1 MERSSRFLSNPFL
14 SFVKLFEN
22 TKKIQNYLRLRE
34 REKAKKKQLRVEKE
48 KWTDTQA
55 HLNVLHDQVI
65 GIEML
70 INRSISII
78 NTGQD

>member
-1 MERSSRFLSNPFL
+1 METTFFSFPFESFPSLNFSRIRNSKLSSI
-14 SFVKLFEN
+14 E
-22 TKKIQNYLRLRE
+22 RE
-34 REKAKKKQLRVEKE
+34 REKAKKKQLTVEKE

-55 HLNVLHDQVI
+55 HLNVLHGQVI

>member
-34 REKAKKKQLRVEKE
+34 RVKKKQLRVEKE

-55 HLNVLHDQVI
+55 HLNVLHGQVI

>member
-22 TKKIQNYLRLRE
+22 TKFKIIFDLE

-55 HLNVLHDQVI
+55 HLNVLHGQVI

>member
-1 MERSSRFLSNPFL
+1 M
-14 SFVKLFEN
+14 
-22 TKKIQNYLRLRE
+22 RE

-55 HLNVLHDQVI
+55 HLNVLHGQVI

>member
-1 MERSSRFLSNPFL
+1 MERSFRFLSNPFL

-34 REKAKKKQLRVEKE
+34 RVKKKQLRVEKE

-55 HLNVLHDQVI
+55 HLNVLHGQVI